1 MNENVLSHNN
11 SGFPVTDIEGNFAEV
26 ITLLVMEFGGFQKLG
41 KFLDSISGKICKED
55 LSEYHKIRASIR
67 LLKNI
72 ADKNQEGFEALQEE
86 ITEKQKLLCNITAIE

>member
-26 ITLLVMEFGGFQKLG
+26 ITLLVMDFGGFQKLG
-41 KFLDSISGKICKED
+41 EFLDSLSGKISPED
-55 LSEYHKIRASIR
+55 LAEHLKIRASIR

-72 ADKNQEGFEALQEE
+72 AEKNEDGFIALQEE
-86 ITEKQKLLCNITAIE
+86 ITEKQNKWNFFET

>member
-1 MNENVLSHNN
+1 MNEKVFSHNN

-26 ITLLVMEFGGFQKLG
+26 ITLLVMEFGGFQNLG
-41 KFLDSISGKICKED
+41 KFLDSISAKISKED
-55 LSEYHKIRASIR
+55 LSEYLKIRASIR

-72 ADKNQEGFEALQEE
+72 ADKNQKGCEALQEE